1 MSTHEASRIIIF
13 SGDQII
19 DGCRWTPACLVIRVF
34 PEDKTF
40 RVLKNKY
47 GPEHDGPHDLSTLG
61 LFIEEWEEENNRLV
75 DNPKILSELADVVFK
90 QLVANG
96 MSPARAASNILRQI
110 TGDRSLL
117 KDILY
122 PSTK

>member
-1 MSTHEASRIIIF
+1 MNIEKASRIIIF

-34 PEDKTF
+34 PEERVF

-47 GPEHDGPHDLSTLG
+47 GPEHDRTHDLSTLG
-61 LFIEEWEEENNRLV
+61 QFIDEWEEGNNRLV

-110 TGDRSLL
+110 TSDRSLL
-117 KDILY
+117 KDVLG
-122 PSTK
+122 KEN

>member
-1 MSTHEASRIIIF
+1 MNTETASRIIIF

-40 RVLKNKY
+40 HVLKNKY

-61 LFIEEWEEENNRLV
+61 QFIDEWET
-75 DNPKILSELADVVFK
+75 DASCLAN
-90 QLVANG
+90 L
-96 MSPARAASNILRQI
+96 I
-110 TGDRSLL
+110 
-117 KDILY
+117 
-122 PSTK
+122 